1 MERKIFVALC
11 TIIVLLAGIFYNTR
25 TIECGACGAHVHEW
39 WQVENM
45 EGTELV
51 GVCEHC
57 YLLAMED

>member
-45 EGTELV
+45 G
-51 GVCEHC
+51 
-57 YLLAMED
+57 ARN